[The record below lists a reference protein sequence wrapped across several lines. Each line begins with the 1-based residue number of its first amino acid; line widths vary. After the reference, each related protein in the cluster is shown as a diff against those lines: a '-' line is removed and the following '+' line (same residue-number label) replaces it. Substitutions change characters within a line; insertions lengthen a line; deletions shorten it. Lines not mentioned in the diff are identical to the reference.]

1 MNSVLKILTE
11 LKKQKI
17 AASAIEKEL
26 KFSNGLLG
34 KAAKGTTAL
43 SAEKMEKFVKYY
55 DLKIESLA
63 QPANASAFDGSHV
76 NLIKQDESLQFKEA
90 YPPLPKGMEMLMIPK
105 DVQPFPWIKLIT
117 DYCQGKGIVPED
129 LITFHK
135 KYSNMKTGAAF
146 TDEKGKVNKVIV
158 NELKPAGT
166 KVYDPFS
173 NPRFKNKIG
182 SKPE

>member
-55 DLKIESLA
+55 DLKKESLT

-76 NLIKQDESLQFKEA
+76 NLIKQDEPLQFQ
-90 YPPLPKGMEMLMIPK
+90 PLRKGMKMLNIPK
-105 DVQPFPWIKLIT
+105 DQVTFPWIKLIT
-117 DYCQGKGIVPED
+117 DYCQEKGIVPED
-129 LITFHK
+129 LITIHK
-135 KYSNMKTGAAF
+135 
-146 TDEKGKVNKVIV
+146 EVCKGTITKKDVDGWKSFPKEVNKQIDKHQTVLSDFI
-158 NELKPAGT
+158 KARQ
-166 KVYDPFS
+166 KS
-173 NPRFKNKIG
+173 KNG
-182 SKPE
+182 QS